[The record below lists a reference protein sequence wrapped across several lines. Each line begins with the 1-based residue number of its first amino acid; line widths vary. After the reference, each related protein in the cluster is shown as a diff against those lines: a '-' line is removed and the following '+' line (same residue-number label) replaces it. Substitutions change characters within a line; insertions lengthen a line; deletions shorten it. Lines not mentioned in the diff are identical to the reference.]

1 MDKKLQ
7 VRSLQYKG
15 ADFRAEE
22 SDGIKKIRGYAVVFN
37 VPGTPYRGYEWTEV
51 VDPGALVDVDL
62 SGLRLLVGHDTRQL
76 LARAEINLR
85 TEIDSTGLFIEAT
98 LPDTTLARDTW
109 TLVQMAILDG
119 MSYSFYADRW
129 ETDTDKKQDRILH
142 ITDLPEVS
150 LVTFPAYQASV
161 AIATEQR
168 DEHPAG
174 APPEAERTRAEAE
187 LNFILSTF

>member
-1 MDKKLQ
+1 MTLGSSWPE
-7 VRSLQYKG
+7 R
-15 ADFRAEE
+15 E
-22 SDGIKKIRGYAVVFN
+22 SICGLK
-37 VPGTPYRGYEWTEV
+37 WT
-51 VDPGALVDVDL
+51 AL
-62 SGLRLLVGHDTRQL
+62 
-76 LARAEINLR
+76 
-85 TEIDSTGLFIEAT
+85 GLFIEAT

-174 APPEAERTRAEAE
+174 AHPEAARTRAEAE
-187 LNFILSTF
+187 TQFHLINILGGVKHETIAKRGGRSSGVKRPGLSKNGLKSKRSASSTGPS